1 MKKLVFLLSALS
13 LMACNKNEDDEK
25 VVAEKEVS
33 IPAGAF
39 YKSVAVEVPEGQ
51 KAEVYVGG
59 MKTSEICGPTSTEVL
74 VPANAMAVDGLR
86 AVDMS
91 ELAYEVKFIPFSGT
105 DGDVHTMQSTIA
117 FEDLRENIDGDYND
131 LVVDI
136 WSNMELVST
145 DEGVTVKVKWKEIT
159 PKAMGAEYDM
169 AFGCKVALFDKT
181 SGKMVGQK
189 DVILSGDVRKDYF
202 KGTVGLLNTEKE
214 GLLVETS
221 AVSMYN
227 EDIVTFKRVNKKNVA
242 CHLIYF
248 IDVVNTGWR
257 HYAVAATETAN
268 NSNFDLASLDGE
280 VLGLVAN
287 QDVKHALGLYMPSS
301 LKFAYPIEKMS
312 IFKAYPKFGEW
323 LANPESKINPFENP
337 VEDNVYKMD

>member
-13 LMACNKNEDDEK
+13 LMACNKNEDNEN
-25 VVAEKEVS
+25 VEVKETS

-39 YKSVAVEVPEGQ
+39 YKSVAVDVPAGQ

-59 MKTSEICGPTSTEVL
+59 VKTSEICGPTSTEVL

-86 AVDMS
+86 TVNMD
-91 ELAYEVKFIPFSGT
+91 ELTYEVRFASFSGAA
-105 DGDVHTMQSTIA
+105 GDVHTMQSTIA
-117 FEDLRENIDGDYND
+117 FEDLREGIDGDYND
-131 LVVDI
+131 FVVDVRSVMQLVDKDGDLVVNVE
-136 WSNMELVST
+136 WQ
-145 DEGVTVKVKWKEIT
+145 KIT
-159 PKAMGAEYDM
+159 PIAMGAEYDM
-169 AFGCKVALFDKT
+169 AFGCKIALFK
-181 SGKMVGQK
+181 GEKLIRQQ
-189 DVILSGDVRKDYF
+189 DVVISEDVRKDYF
-202 KGTVGLLNTEKE
+202 NGTIGLLNTEVG
-214 GLLVETS
+214 GLTVETTP
-221 AVSMYN
+221 VVTMD
-227 EDIVTFKRVNKKNVA
+227 EDVVTFYGVDKNEVT
-242 CHLIYF
+242 CHLIYY
-248 IDVVNTGWR
+248 IDVKNTGWR